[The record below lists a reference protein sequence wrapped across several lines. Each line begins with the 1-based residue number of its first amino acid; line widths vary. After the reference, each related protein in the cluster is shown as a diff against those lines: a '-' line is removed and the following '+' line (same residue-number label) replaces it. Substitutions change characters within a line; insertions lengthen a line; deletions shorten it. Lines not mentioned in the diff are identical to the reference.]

1 MGAMRNL
8 AVIIASLGL
17 AGCGGAT
24 AATSGTYDPAQC
36 LAAFE
41 YDATVF
47 KLGNM
52 HDKVAQYLARGM
64 YVMEKVKSDGGS
76 PAEVL
81 SEAKQFSRDHAADS
95 KQMDALHMACAKA
108 LADDPTFRA
117 EFPELIE
124 RAQPLVPRFEAAAH
138 P

>member
-1 MGAMRNL
+1 MRKL
-8 AVIIASLGL
+8 AVIIASIGL

-24 AATSGTYDPAQC
+24 AATSGTYNPAQC
-36 LAAFE
+36 LASFE

-64 YVMEKVKSDGGS
+64 YVMGKVKSDGGS
-76 PAEVL
+76 PAKVL
-81 SEAKQFSRDHAADS
+81 TEAKQYSRDHAADS
-95 KQMDALHMACAKA
+95 KQMDALHMACGKA
-108 LADDPTFRA
+108 LAQDPTFRA
-117 EFPELIE
+117 EFPGLIE
-124 RAQPLVPRFEAAAH
+124 RARPLVPKFEAAAS

>member
-1 MGAMRNL
+1 MRNL
-8 AVIIASLGL
+8 AVIIASIGL

-24 AATSGTYDPAQC
+24 AATSGTYNPAQC
-36 LAAFE
+36 LASFE

-52 HDKVAQYLARGM
+52 HDKVAQYLARGI
-64 YVMEKVKSDGGS
+64 YVVAKVKSDGGS

-81 SEAKQFSRDHAADS
+81 TEAKQYSRDHAADG
-95 KQMDALHMACAKA
+95 KQMDALHMSCGKA
-108 LADDPTFRA
+108 LAQDPAFRA
-117 EFPELIE
+117 EFPDLIE
-124 RAQPLVPRFEAAAH
+124 RARPLVPKFEAAAT